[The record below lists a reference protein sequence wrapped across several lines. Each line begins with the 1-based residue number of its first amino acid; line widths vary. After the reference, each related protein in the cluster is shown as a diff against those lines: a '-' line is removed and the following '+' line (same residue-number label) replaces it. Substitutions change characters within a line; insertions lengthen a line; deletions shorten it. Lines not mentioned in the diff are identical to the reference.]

1 MRYFLKS
8 LGLVFLVI
16 TLVSD
21 VRGDKTAYK
30 ATIDNDGIQ
39 RVDILAGSYFFKPEH
54 IVVKINI
61 PVELRVKKE
70 AGIVPHTFVIK
81 EPEAGIKANDSLS
94 TEPKVIRFT
103 PKKVGR
109 YPFYC
114 GKKLLFFKSH
124 REDGMEGTLEVTE

>member
-1 MRYFLKS
+1 MRYILQGSILIILFI
-8 LGLVFLVI
+8 FLVSAAI
-16 TLVSD
+16 AE
-21 VRGDKTAYK
+21 KTAYK
-30 ATIDNDGIQ
+30 ATIGNDGIQ
-39 RVDILAGSYFFKPEH
+39 RVDSLAGSYFFKPEH

-81 EPEAGIKANDSLS
+81 EPDAEIEVNESLS
-94 TEPKVIRFT
+94 TEPKVIKFT

-124 REDGMEGTLEVTE
+124 REEGMEGVLEVTE